1 MGSVSS
7 PTILTAELH
16 LGNCAGCPAAINWGY
31 QYVVRYGWKYHVECD
46 PERDP
51 HSCNWC
57 GVNTEYPPITKGG
70 SYSFSTECDPCNDRR
85 QFWLYYSS
93 IPQLAEALY
102 PRTLSRRVKKALVP
116 DGIWPQ

>member
-7 PTILTAELH
+7 PTILTADLH

-31 QYVVRYGWKYHVECD
+31 QYVIRYGWKYHVECD

-51 HSCNWC
+51 RTCNWC
-57 GVNTEYPPITKGG
+57 ETVTDYEDG
-70 SYSFSTECDPCNDRR
+70 SFSAECQPCYQRKHW
-85 QFWLYYSS
+85 WLYYSS